1 MFEFHVGQDVTVLVG
16 CGLGGTSLINAN
28 VVLEPGDP
36 IFADHRW
43 PAELRDHP
51 EVLKPFLPIVM
62 GAVLAP
68 PRVPSWPRPRTSPG
82 AAGACPAGPDRP

>member
-68 PRVPSWPRPRTSPG
+68 PGAILAQAADLARCRRRLSRRP
-82 AAGACPAGPDRP
+82 